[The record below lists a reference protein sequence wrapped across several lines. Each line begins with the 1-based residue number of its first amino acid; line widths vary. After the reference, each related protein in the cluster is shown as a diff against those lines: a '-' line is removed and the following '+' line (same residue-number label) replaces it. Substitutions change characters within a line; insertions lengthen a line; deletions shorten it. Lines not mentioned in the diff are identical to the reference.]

1 MHYGSNDAPFPN
13 QFYANQVFDTTMNVK
28 MNCEQILTVLNRITD
43 NREINM
49 VSFSVILTVALFFGY
64 IAIDFGLNDGLPLR
78 VSRDLFVVI
87 VAVFI
92 LITAL
97 HKNDLT

>member
-1 MHYGSNDAPFPN
+1 
-13 QFYANQVFDTTMNVK
+13 MNVE
-28 MNCEQILTVLNRITD
+28 MNCQQILTVLNRITD

-49 VSFSVILTVALFFGY
+49 VSFSVILTVALFLGYMAIYFGV
-64 IAIDFGLNDGLPLR
+64 NDGLTLR
-78 VSRDLFVVI
+78 VSRDLFVMI

-97 HKNDLT
+97 HKNDLTYH